1 MKKLLLTA
9 TFIAVS
15 SMASAETLPKTWDV
29 YGTEVIQKP
38 RTVTGCHYVD
48 VPVYETYRRD
58 GSAGEA
64 ITGGVIGGVIGNQ
77 FGNGSGKDA
86 MTILGVILGAQA
98 ADNKERTRISGYT
111 QEKRC
116 TEDVVYE
123 NQTVKTYK
131 YSVIEFLDSDGNRQ
145 RIEYQK

>member
-1 MKKLLLTA
+1 MDGCQQR
-9 TFIAVS
+9 
-15 SMASAETLPKTWDV
+15 P
-29 YGTEVIQKP
+29 P
-38 RTVTGCHYVD
+38 RR
-48 VPVYETYRRD
+48 ETYQRD
-58 GSAGEA
+58 GTAGEA

-123 NQTVKTYK
+123 NKTVKTYK
-131 YSVIEFLDSDGNRQ
+131 YSVIEFRDSDGNRQ